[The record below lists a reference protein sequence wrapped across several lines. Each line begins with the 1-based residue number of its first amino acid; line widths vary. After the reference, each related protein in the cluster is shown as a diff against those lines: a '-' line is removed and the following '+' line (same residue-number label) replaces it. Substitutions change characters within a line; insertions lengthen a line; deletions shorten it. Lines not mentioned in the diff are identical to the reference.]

1 MHYDETMPHYSI
13 IFDQKVIILKN
24 DCKQRNDHRL
34 ALRSGHSKNKRSCAR
49 MGPFN
54 ILETDT
60 FVAQKE
66 HHSGIYLLPNLFTTA
81 SLFAAFYSIVA
92 SFKAQYEVAII
103 AIFIGMI
110 ADGLDGRI
118 ARLTNTQSE
127 FGAQY
132 DSLSDM
138 VTFGVA
144 PALLLYCWNLNHLGK
159 LGWLVAFIYTAAVA
173 LRLARFNV
181 QTETADKRYFQGLA
195 CPAGAALVCSFVWLC
210 QQNHFK
216 TMLACILTAII
227 TIITA
232 ALMVSSLRY
241 YSFKE
246 VDFKGKVP
254 FLYLLLMIII
264 FVAIAANPSV
274 VLFTGFVI
282 YALSGPMQ
290 LLLTLRRWRKQA

>member
-1 MHYDETMPHYSI
+1 MT
-13 IFDQKVIILKN
+13 
-24 DCKQRNDHRL
+24 
-34 ALRSGHSKNKRSCAR
+34 
-49 MGPFN
+49 
-54 ILETDT
+54 
-60 FVAQKE
+60 QKE
-66 HHSGIYLLPNLFTTA
+66 NHSGIYLLPNLFTTA

-92 SFKAQYEVAII
+92 AFKAQFDTAVI

-144 PALLLYCWNLNHLGK
+144 PSLLLYTWKLQQLGK
-159 LGWLVAFIYTAAVA
+159 IGWLIAFIYTAAVA
-173 LRLARFNV
+173 LRLARFNTLV
-181 QTETADKRYFQGLA
+181 GVVDKRYFQGLA
-195 CPAGAALVCSFVWLC
+195 CPPAAAIVSSFVWFC
-210 QQNHFK
+210 YQQQFES
-216 TMLACILTAII
+216 LWVAWIAGGVAII
-227 TIITA
+227 A
-232 ALMVSSLRY
+232 AILMVSSIRY

-254 FLYLLLMIII
+254 FLYLLLMVIV

-274 VLFTGFVI
+274 VLFTGFVL
-282 YALSGPMQ
+282 YALSGPFHRY
-290 LLLTLRRWRKQA
+290 LLKRRHKQKKRLKANEREV